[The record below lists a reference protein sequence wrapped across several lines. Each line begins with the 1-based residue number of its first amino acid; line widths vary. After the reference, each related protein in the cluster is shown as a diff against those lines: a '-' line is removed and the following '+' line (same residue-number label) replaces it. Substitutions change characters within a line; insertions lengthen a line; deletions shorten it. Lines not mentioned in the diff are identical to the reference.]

1 MYTVYIVGIILP
13 GIDLVS
19 NRLIIDGFG
28 FIDVSCVCVFKKNM
42 FATLGSQEI
51 KPVLMTIVIV
61 R

>member
-19 NRLIIDGFG
+19 NRLIIDAFG
-28 FIDVSCVCVFKKNM
+28 FR
-42 FATLGSQEI
+42 FATLGSQE
-51 KPVLMTIVIV
+51 KDHVLMIIV